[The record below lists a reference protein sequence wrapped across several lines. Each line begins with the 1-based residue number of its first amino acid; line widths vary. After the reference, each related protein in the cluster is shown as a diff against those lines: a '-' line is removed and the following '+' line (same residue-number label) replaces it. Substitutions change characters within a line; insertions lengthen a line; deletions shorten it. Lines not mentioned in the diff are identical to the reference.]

1 MVEVC
6 VIGAGPA
13 GLSCARLLRANGLDV
28 AVVEAGD
35 DIGGRLRT
43 DQVDGFLLDRG
54 FQVLQTDYPEAK
66 RQLDY
71 HSLDLHSFTPGALIR
86 SQGRW
91 HRFSDPFRTPGY
103 ALSAAFSG
111 LGGMRD
117 KLRLFSL
124 RRKVLQPRLVDMF
137 KKPERPLLEVLRD
150 EGFSQKIIEGFFRP
164 FFSAV
169 FFDPGLQTTSRMFE
183 FVFRV
188 LASGSA
194 ALPARGIAAIPRQLA
209 RSFPR
214 DTVLLNSPVQSV
226 HRGQVTLTSG
236 QEIQAKAVV
245 VACDGQESARLLQRK
260 RQPEYLGVR
269 CLYFQAQE
277 PPAKESLLVLNGE
290 GRGPLTS
297 LCVPSQT
304 APGYA
309 PEGRALVSAT
319 VVGESTVQDRDLQQA
334 VRAQA
339 EEWFGSQ
346 VRDWKHLQSYHISR
360 ALPVQSPP
368 TPDPFRSQ
376 VRVGQATYL
385 AGDLGSLSS
394 LQWALLSGRRA
405 AEAVIEDFG
414 LTPQSSNLTE
424 GAFDPEAMT

>member
-1 MVEVC
+1 MVDVC

-28 AVVEAGD
+28 TVVEAAD

-43 DQVDGFLLDRG
+43 DQIEGFLLDRG

-71 HSLDLHSFTPGALIR
+71 HSLDLHPLPPGALIR
-86 SQGRW
+86 SHGRW
-91 HRFSDPFRTPGY
+91 HRFVDPYRTPGQT
-103 ALSAAFSG
+103 LSAAWSG
-111 LGGMRD
+111 IGGLKD
-117 KLRLFSL
+117 KFRLFSL
-124 RRKVLQPRLVDMF
+124 RRKVLHTKIVDLF
-137 KKPERPLLEVLRD
+137 KKPERPLLETLRE
-150 EGFSQKIIEGFFRP
+150 EGFSEKIIEGFFRP

-169 FFDPGLQTTSRMFE
+169 FFDPELNTTSRMFE

-194 ALPARGIAAIPRQLA
+194 ALPDRGIASIPRQLA
-209 RSFPR
+209 RSFPQ
-214 DTVLLNSPVQSV
+214 DTIQLNSLVQSV
-226 HRGQVTLTSG
+226 DQGRVTLGTG

-245 VACDGQESARLLQRK
+245 LACDGQESARLLQRQ
-260 RQPEYLGVR
+260 RSPEYRSVR

-277 PPAKESLLVLNGE
+277 PPIKESLIVLNGE
-290 GRGPLTS
+290 GRGPVTS
-297 LCVPSQT
+297 LCVPSQA
-304 APGYA
+304 APSYA
-309 PEGRALVSAT
+309 PEGQALISTT
-319 VVGESTVQDRDLQQA
+319 VVGGSQVEDKDLVEA
-334 VRAQA
+334 VRTQVR
-339 EEWFGSQ
+339 EWFGSQ
-346 VRDWKHLQSYHISR
+346 VQDWKLLQSYHIHR
-360 ALPVQSPP
+360 ALPVQKPP

-405 AEAVIEDFG
+405 AQAVIEDFG

-424 GAFDPEAMT
+424 SVFDE